1 MYGWRCRIGLIIP
14 SDNTVMESE
23 FNKLFRDVPGVSVH
37 ATRVFLEE
45 LSVETLLQ
53 MKQGLKRA
61 CEELKSAEMDVLA
74 YGCTSGSFVKGLHF
88 DQEIIQ
94 EIEEETKIT
103 ATTTST
109 AVIEALKTLKVK
121 KIALGTPY
129 SDEINEKAIHFFE
142 GNNIEVTNSIG
153 LNIVPD
159 VNVGKQEPY
168 IAYNL
173 GIKVNTEDCDCVF
186 LSCTDFRTVEIID
199 LLESRLGKPVIS
211 SNQSTLWHCMTLK
224 NLGITL
230 QKYGSLLAGKK
241 V

>member
-23 FNKLFRDVPGVSVH
+23 FNKVFRDVPGVSVH

-53 MKQGLKRA
+53 MKKGLKRA

-94 EIEEETKIT
+94 EIEEETQIT

-109 AVIEALKTLKVK
+109 AVIEALKMLKVK

-129 SDEINEKAIHFFE
+129 SDEINEKAIHFFR
-142 GNNIEVTNSIG
+142 GNDIEVTNSIG

-159 VNVGKQEPY
+159 VNTGKQEPY

-199 LLESRLGKPVIS
+199 LLETRLGKPVIS

-224 NLGITL
+224 NLGITF
-230 QKYGSLLAGKK
+230 QKYGSLLAGKE